1 MSTAMNYDTFGLDAP
16 TGNAKK
22 PIRRIVAVLCGVVA
36 CAALATIPTSG
47 RFTDTAMIEVDE
59 ADCEPTKDLAYFT
72 LISTRETTLHKIK
85 DHDDGF
91 TYFKIELGPDNL
103 AALAAVRGE
112 DGDSDLYSSIK
123 TKRFF
128 DNWIYGFVED
138 GRDQS
143 LDQSIWCPISTL
155 ICAQAWISTPTRL

>member
-1 MSTAMNYDTFGLDAP
+1 MNYDTFGLDAP